1 MTQTMPNHYSHSFA
15 LNLEKIPTKKSDRIA
30 LQILYPGIIFGLFL
44 VLLGVFELLN
54 SFKDNS
60 TDFDFIPENNE
71 VIYPPFLN
79 PTFFDI
85 VIILIGSG
93 IVISLLFSYIRYKKI
108 FFDGKKV
115 QIIYRPVFGAKK
127 VVKERYDW
135 IKDFKTK
142 KQYRI
147 FIARAH
153 VSQLKLTNGD
163 LLVYDFICE
172 NKKFVNC
179 AVL

>member
-1 MTQTMPNHYSHSFA
+1 M
-15 LNLEKIPTKKSDRIA
+15 
-30 LQILYPGIIFGLFL
+30 
-44 VLLGVFELLN
+44 
-54 SFKDNS
+54 
-60 TDFDFIPENNE
+60 
-71 VIYPPFLN
+71 
-79 PTFFDI
+79 
-85 VIILIGSG
+85 
-93 IVISLLFSYIRYKKI
+93 
-108 FFDGKKV
+108 KKV
-115 QIIYRPVFGAKK
+115 AIACDRAGIELKDFLIQEMADELEFVNLGTNTNDPVDYPDFAKK

-135 IKDFKTK
+135 IKNFKTQ

-163 LLVYDFICE
+163 LLVYDYICE

>member
-1 MTQTMPNHYSHSFA
+1 MKYEKKYIVVQVYTTKTGEIEYRFYCGDNDIYIKGQA
-15 LNLEKIPTKKSDRIA
+15 VIVDLET
-30 LQILYPGIIFGLFL
+30 
-44 VLLGVFELLN
+44 
-54 SFKDNS
+54 
-60 TDFDFIPENNE
+60 
-71 VIYPPFLN
+71 
-79 PTFFDI
+79 
-85 VIILIGSG
+85 
-93 IVISLLFSYIRYKKI
+93 
-108 FFDGKKV
+108 
-115 QIIYRPVFGAKK
+115 AKK

-135 IKDFKTK
+135 IKNFKTK

-163 LLVYDFICE
+163 LLVYDYICE